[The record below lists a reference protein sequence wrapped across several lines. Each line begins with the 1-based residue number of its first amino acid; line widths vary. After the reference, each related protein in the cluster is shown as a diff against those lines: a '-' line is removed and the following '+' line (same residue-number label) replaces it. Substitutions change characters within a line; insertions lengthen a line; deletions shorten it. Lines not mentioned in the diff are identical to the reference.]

1 MPAIKGT
8 AVAPGL
14 ALGPVHIVR
23 ARPDTVPIWT
33 IPGEAVES
41 EIARLQSALDAAR
54 EQLTRQE
61 ELVRKASGE
70 QDAGIFA
77 VHRMILEDPGAL
89 KQVGKRVRE
98 ERVNAETAVQTLID
112 RLRQQMSGLEG
123 DSVRRYAD
131 DVSEPWKVVL
141 DLLLER
147 DQEAVAAG
155 DEQVILAAAEL
166 TPQVATFL
174 ERSRVLAIV
183 TETGGRFSH
192 GAVLARSFGIPCVVG
207 VPNLLAR
214 LEQDM
219 QIIVD
224 GDQGTVQL
232 RPTSDV
238 IDTFLESRRQR
249 EARQAGLATHASLP
263 AVTPDG
269 AAIGVHVN
277 LESIRDLD
285 TFDVEYCDGV
295 GLLRTEF
302 LYMERNQFPSEEE
315 QYRMYRRVLDH
326 MDGRPVVFRTL
337 DIGGDKQ
344 LPYFQTPKE
353 TNPALGWRGLRVTL
367 EWADLL
373 QVQLRAILRASAHGD
388 ARLLLPMVG
397 SVDQVRRVHATF
409 DRVKTQLRDQGYH
422 MAEDIPVGV
431 MIEVPA
437 SVWVLPEMI
446 QEVDFVSVGTNDLTQ
461 YVLAADR
468 DNPFVAKLYDP
479 HHPAIVRIL
488 ARIAEVCLEAGK
500 PFSVCGEMAGDLAAT
515 LGLLGMGYTS
525 VSAAP
530 NFLPELRFA
539 VRHTTAVE
547 ARELA
552 SGLARAV
559 SSEEVQELLAQQ
571 HRRLY
576 EQLDTSGMSSP
587 GS

>member
-1 MPAIKGT
+1 M
-8 AVAPGL
+8 L
-14 ALGPVHIVR
+14 
-23 ARPDTVPIWT
+23 
-33 IPGEAVES
+33 
-41 EIARLQSALDAAR
+41 
-54 EQLTRQE
+54 
-61 ELVRKASGE
+61 
-70 QDAGIFA
+70 
-77 VHRMILEDPGAL
+77 
-89 KQVGKRVRE
+89 
-98 ERVNAETAVQTLID
+98 
-112 RLRQQMSGLEG
+112 
-123 DSVRRYAD
+123 
-131 DVSEPWKVVL
+131 
-141 DLLLER
+141 
-147 DQEAVAAG
+147 
-155 DEQVILAAAEL
+155 
-166 TPQVATFL
+166 
-174 ERSRVLAIV
+174 
-183 TETGGRFSH
+183 
-192 GAVLARSFGIPCVVG
+192 
-207 VPNLLAR
+207 
-214 LEQDM
+214 
-219 QIIVD
+219 
-224 GDQGTVQL
+224 
-232 RPTSDV
+232 
-238 IDTFLESRRQR
+238 
-249 EARQAGLATHASLP
+249 
-263 AVTPDG
+263 
-269 AAIGVHVN
+269 VN

-285 TFDVEYCDGV
+285 TFDVRYCDGV

-302 LYMERNQFPSEEE
+302 LYMERSQFPSEEE

-373 QVQLRAILRASAHGD
+373 QVQLRAILRASAHGE

-397 SVDQVRRVHATF
+397 SVDQVRRVRKTF
-409 DRVKTQLRDQGYH
+409 DRVKTQLQDQGYWI
-422 MAEDIPVGV
+422 AEDLPVGV

-437 SVWVLPEMI
+437 SVWVLPELI

-479 HHPAIVRIL
+479 HHPAIMRIL

-552 SGLARAV
+552 SRLAVAV

>member
-33 IPGEAVES
+33 IPGESVES
-41 EIARLQSALDAAR
+41 EIARLQAALDAAR
-54 EQLTRQE
+54 EQLSRQE

-89 KQVGKRVRE
+89 KQVGSRVRE

-112 RLRQQMSGLEG
+112 RLHQQMSGLEG
-123 DSVRRYAD
+123 DSVRNYAD
-131 DVSEPWKVVL
+131 DVSEPWRVVL
-141 DLLLER
+141 DLLLQR
-147 DQEAVAAG
+147 DQEAIAAG
-155 DEQVILAAAEL
+155 GEQVILAAGEL

-219 QIIVD
+219 QVIVD
-224 GDQGTVQL
+224 GDQGHVTL
-232 RPTSDV
+232 RPDVDV
-238 IDTFLESRRQR
+238 IDAFLESRRQR
-249 EARQAGLATHASLP
+249 DARQAGLAAHATLP
-263 AVTPDG
+263 SVTSDG
-269 AAIGVHVN
+269 TPIGVHVN

-285 TFDVEYCDGV
+285 TFDVAYCDGV

-326 MDGRPVVFRTL
+326 MEGRPVVFRTL

-344 LPYFQTPKE
+344 LPYFHTPKE

-373 QVQLRAILRASAHGD
+373 RIQLRAILRASAHGD
-388 ARLLLPMVG
+388 ARLLLPMVS
-397 SVDQVRRVHATF
+397 SVEQVRRVHETF
-409 DRVKTQLRDQGYH
+409 DRVREQLHEQGYET
-422 MAEDIPVGV
+422 ADDVAVGV
-431 MIEVPA
+431 MIEVPS
-437 SVWVLPEMI
+437 SVWVLPELI

-479 HHPAIVRIL
+479 HHPAILRIL
-488 ARIAEVCLEAGK
+488 GRIADVCREAGK
-500 PFSVCGEMAGDLAAT
+500 PCSVCGEMAGDLAAT
-515 LGLLGMGYTS
+515 LGLLGMGYTA

-539 VRHTTAVE
+539 VRHTTTAE
-547 ARELA
+547 ARALA
-552 SGLARAV
+552 DGLRTAT
-559 SSEEVQELLAQQ
+559 SSEAVQELLAQQ

-576 EQLDTSGMSSP
+576 EQLDPGGLPASGS
-587 GS
+587 